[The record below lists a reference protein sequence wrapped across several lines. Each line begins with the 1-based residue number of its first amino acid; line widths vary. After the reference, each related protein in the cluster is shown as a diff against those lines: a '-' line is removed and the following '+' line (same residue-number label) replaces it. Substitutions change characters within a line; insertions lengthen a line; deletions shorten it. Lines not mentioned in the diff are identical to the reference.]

1 MSNISN
7 AFKNGKAFI
16 GFVTAGDPDFD
27 SSLEIMTA
35 MANGGCDLIE
45 IGIPFQTLLPKALLF
60 KKQICV
66 PSRKALPP
74 IKFLNL
80 QKSSVAG

>member
-16 GFVTAGDPDFD
+16 GFVTAGDPDLD

-45 IGIPFQTLLPKALLF
+45 IGIPF
-60 KKQICV
+60 
-66 PSRKALPP
+66 SDP
-74 IKFLNL
+74 IAEGPVN
-80 QKSSVAG
+80 QEAE

>member
-35 MANGGCDLIE
+35 MANGGCDLI
-45 IGIPFQTLLPKALLF
+45 
-60 KKQICV
+60 V

>member
-16 GFVTAGDPDFD
+16 GFVTAGDPDLD

-45 IGIPFQTLLPKALLF
+45 IGIPF
-60 KKQICV
+60 
-66 PSRKALPP
+66 
-74 IKFLNL
+74 
-80 QKSSVAG
+80 

>member
-45 IGIPFQTLLPKALLF
+45 IGIPFSDPIAEGPV
-60 KKQICV
+60 I

>member
-16 GFVTAGDPDFD
+16 GFVTAGDPDLD

-45 IGIPFQTLLPKALLF
+45 IGIPFSHLLPKALLF

-66 PSRKALPP
+66 PCARHYHR
-74 IKFLNL
+74 
-80 QKSSVAG
+80 